1 MPKNRLYFV
10 YEPDVY
16 AGVMVA
22 AESNRQAK
30 MLGCGHICCSYIESR
45 ARLLKEGQTYY
56 DDIDVKETGI
66 EVIGKGH
73 IFTALLGFLD
83 WDSQFKP
90 LLLSL
95 GRGRLFTEDEDG
107 NIQEDSNE

>member
-66 EVIGKGH
+66 EVIGKAH
-73 IFTALLGFLD
+73 IITDLWGFLD

-95 GRGRLFTEDEDG
+95 GRGRLFNDKDTTLLEGE
-107 NIQEDSNE
+107 SNE